1 MRKVSKKLRLLIA
14 DDHELVRHGIRGI
27 LDGHNGWAVVGEA
40 DDGDEAVRMAEHL
53 QPDLAIV
60 DITMPRMDGLEAT
73 RRIQTVAP
81 RTKILILSMHESDQ
95 MVRRV
100 LEAGAKGYVLKS
112 DLAATLVKAVGD
124 ISRGKRTLTPKV
136 SEIVLQGFLK
146 AEKEP
151 KRTEEPKAKPTPR
164 ELEIIRLM
172 AQGKANKE
180 IASAL
185 KIATRTVEAH
195 RAQIMNRLNLHSTAE
210 VVRYA
215 IRQKIVEA

>member
-1 MRKVSKKLRLLIA
+1 MPKAHKRLRLLIA
-14 DDHELVRHGIRGI
+14 DDHELVRRGIRGI
-27 LDGHNGWAVVGEA
+27 LHRHGNWVVVGEA
-40 DDGDEAVRMAEHL
+40 QDGEEAVRMTSNL
-53 QPDLAIV
+53 RPDLAIL
-60 DITMPRMDGLEAT
+60 DITMPTLDGLEAT
-73 RRIQTVAP
+73 RRILAVAP
-81 RTKILILSMHESDQ
+81 NTKILILSMHESDQ

-112 DLAATLVKAVGD
+112 DLTPTLVRAVRD
-124 ISRGKRTLTPKV
+124 VSRGKRILTPRV

-151 KRTEEPKAKPTPR
+151 KPAEDPKTRPTPR
-164 ELEIIRLM
+164 EIEIIRLL
-172 AQGKANKE
+172 AQGKASKE

-195 RAQIMNRLNLHSTAE
+195 RAQIMSRLDLHSTAE

-215 IRQKIVEA
+215 VRHKIVEA